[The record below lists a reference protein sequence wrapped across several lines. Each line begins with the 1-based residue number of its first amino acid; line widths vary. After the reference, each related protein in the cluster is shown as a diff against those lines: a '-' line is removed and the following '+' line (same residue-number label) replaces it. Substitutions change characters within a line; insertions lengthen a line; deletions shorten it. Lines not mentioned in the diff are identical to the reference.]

1 MKLPVIKHL
10 IEFIEQNDVDFVLE
24 TIETLEALTEVP
36 LLKDEELD
44 VIGELISNMYGAVE
58 VDKLIK
64 EGATKKDALNG
75 FMKRVLGSI
84 DQLERQH
91 IIAEAGTIGP
101 VV

>member
-10 IEFIEQNDVDFVLE
+10 VEFIEQNDADFVLE

-36 LLKDEELD
+36 SLKDEELD

-64 EGATKKDALNG
+64 EGTPKKDALNN

-84 DQLERQH
+84 DK
-91 IIAEAGTIGP
+91 
-101 VV
+101 